1 MSQWVNGKL
10 HSLKNDLNRKHK
22 KTQGDVMSKVLNRN
36 QILGVRATADFVTKF
51 DGLCDRLGYN
61 RSEVIRYCLKRF
73 FNEHY
78 NNPEN
83 FTRARREMC

>member
-1 MSQWVNGKL
+1 MTS
-10 HSLKNDLNRKHK
+10 
-22 KTQGDVMSKVLNRN
+22 TINRN
-36 QILGVRATADFVTKF
+36 QILGVRSTTDFVRKF
-51 DGLCDRLGYN
+51 DGLCERLGYN

-83 FTRARREMC
+83 FKRARSEMC